1 MNTVPMNNVPLNSVP
16 PQSGGSHDLGPAP
29 KTTSAR
35 RGSSFTWHQ
44 QHKKSLT
51 MGERAADTMR
61 NSMGS
66 WRFVGGFVLFVILW
80 AVANSFANG
89 WDPYPFILLNLF
101 LSMLAGLQ
109 GAILLISAKRQDAIA
124 AALAQH
130 DFDTNIAAKTDID
143 ALLAINNRQLV
154 LIADLQ
160 TIREHLD
167 LPRPAAA
174 AEQPEAGRTITGSA

>member
-1 MNTVPMNNVPLNSVP
+1 MNTVSTNVAPGTPGPAAAEPSPASAPPL
-16 PQSGGSHDLGPAP
+16 AP
-29 KTTSAR
+29 KTASAR
-35 RGSSFTWHQ
+35 RGLTITWHQ

-51 MGERAADTMR
+51 TGERAADTMR

-66 WRFVGGFVLFVILW
+66 WRFVGGFVLFMILW
-80 AVANSFANG
+80 AVATSFASG

-130 DFDTNIAAKTDID
+130 DFDTNIAAKTDIE
-143 ALLAINNRQLV
+143 ALLEINNRQLAM
-154 LIADLQ
+154 IGDLQ
-160 TIREHLD
+160 AILERLD
-167 LPRPAAA
+167 LPTRSDGPTPAKND
-174 AEQPEAGRTITGSA
+174 